1 MKHPNL
7 LRPLFVL
14 CMTIPL
20 SSCNSKGRSG
30 TEKAIEKEI
39 PTIVQGIATEDK
51 PFHPVEL
58 TLLPVRGNSATG
70 YLMSKQWR
78 SAELTQPP
86 GPRLRVDAELLA
98 TSAKADRWKLTII
111 PEKGQKEVK
120 EVDYTGEPIIVWSQ
134 GAQHVLLTKDSQAV
148 FKLRQSGELG
158 EEQKNGTR

>member
-1 MKHPNL
+1 MKYPNL

-14 CMTIPL
+14 GMTIPL

-30 TEKAIEKEI
+30 TDKATEKEI
-39 PTIVQGIATEDK
+39 PTIVQDIATEDK

-58 TLLPVRGNSATG
+58 TLLPSRGNSATG

-78 SAELTQPP
+78 FAELTPP

-98 TSAKADRWKLTII
+98 TSAKADRWKLAII
-111 PEKGQKEVK
+111 PEKGQKEIK
-120 EVDYTGEPIIVWSQ
+120 EVEYTGEPIIVWSQ

-148 FKLRQSGELG
+148 FKLRKSGKLG